1 MDYSLDQTRADL
13 LTPPRR
19 EKLHEKIAS
28 QVRTLI
34 LSDKIGIG
42 QKLPAERDLASQLDV
57 SRVVVREALR
67 SLEQQGLIE
76 IRPGMTGG
84 AFVVDKL
91 HMPLSNIASDLVNSG
106 KLSLSH
112 VVGARKAIECYSI
125 GLAVKNAESGDIEK
139 LHRIDEGFL
148 VDMADKWRFRERHAS
163 FHIILAELSG
173 NPLVK
178 LMVQS
183 IFELLNRLRPDTF
196 LSQKFITDTYERH
209 EAILG
214 AMTKKNIRQ
223 CEELIAIDVEYTGR
237 LRRIRLRLRDS

>member
-1 MDYSLDQTRADL
+1 M

-19 EKLHEKIAS
+19 EKLHKKIAS

-34 LSDKIGIG
+34 LSDQIDIG
-42 QKLPAERDLASQLDV
+42 QKLPTERDLASQLDV

-76 IRPGMTGG
+76 IRPGATGG

-91 HMPLSNIASDLVNSG
+91 HMPLSNITSDLVTSG

-112 VVGARKAIECYSI
+112 VVGARRAIECYSI
-125 GLAVKNAESGDIEK
+125 GLAVTNAGPGDIEK

-148 VDMADKWRFRERHAS
+148 VDIADKWSFRERHAS
-163 FHIILAELSG
+163 FHIIVAELSR
-173 NPLVK
+173 NPLVR

-196 LSQKFITDTYERH
+196 LSEKFITDTYKRH

-214 AMTKKNIRQ
+214 AMKKKDIRQ
-223 CEELIAIDVEYTGR
+223 CEELMAIDAEYTSR
-237 LRRIRLRLRDS
+237 LRRIRLRLEDS